1 MWLALALV
9 VSYLLGSIP
18 ISVWLGKATRGI
30 DIREHGSGNAGA
42 TNAFRVLGLKAGLL
56 VLVLDMAKGLLA
68 VLLVSKIAEP
78 SCTTDINMIRVLTG
92 GCAIVGH
99 IFSIFLSFRGGK
111 GVGTGAGV
119 LFALAPIITLCVL
132 ILWIIIVVI
141 TRYISLASMAAA
153 VCVPVLMA
161 FEKLA
166 LGSDPGRALI
176 SFGAVLAIVV
186 LISHHAN
193 IRRLLAGTEN
203 KFTLRRSGS
212 PRKSS

>member
-42 TNAFRVLGLKAGLL
+42 TNALRVLGLKAGLL
-56 VLVLDMAKGLLA
+56 VLVLDMTKGLLA

-78 SCTTDINMIRVLTG
+78 STTIDIDVIRVVTG

-99 IFSIFLSFRGGK
+99 IFSIFLGFRGGK

-119 LFALAPIITLCVL
+119 LFALAPIVTLCVL
-132 ILWIIIVVI
+132 ILWIIIVVV
-141 TRYISLASMAAA
+141 TRYVSLASMAAA
-153 VCVPVLMA
+153 VCVPALMA

-166 LGSDPGRALI
+166 FGNDPGRALF
-176 SFGAVLAIVV
+176 SFGVVLAVVV

-193 IRRLLAGTEN
+193 IRRLLAGMEN
-203 KFTLRRSGS
+203 KITLGNSRS